1 MPWRSSEAHK
11 TGRRLA
17 SVGATITDPLVGHL
31 IDGRYEVLSR
41 LARGGMATVY
51 VAMDRRLDRE
61 VALKVMHPH
70 LADGAEGADFVSRFR
85 REARAAARLT
95 HPGLVAVYD
104 QGVDDGTSY
113 LTMEYVQGTNLRLRL
128 QEAGALSVRDSLE
141 ILEAVLD
148 ALAAAHRNNLV
159 HRDIKPENVLIA
171 LDGRVKVADFGLARA
186 VTEVTSTATGTIF
199 GTVAYL
205 APELILTGDCDARA
219 DVYAAGVLLFEM
231 LTGRQPYTGDTPIR
245 VAYRHVHEDLPVPS
259 SLEGW
264 IPQEVDELV
273 CALAARDP
281 ENRPLD
287 ASAALDHL
295 RRTRTALDEADLDQ
309 RAVVLRPVPP
319 PPADEPDDDDRDAD
333 DTDDTRDE
341 TAAPAG
347 GARTVDEVPVD
358 TGATQALSTSSAGGT
373 IALQIGADDLVATVP
388 PEPPRPGRRRRTSM
402 IIVILVAIAALVAGG
417 TYWWSSYG
425 PGAYTTVPSGLVG
438 SDTAAATSALT
449 TFGLRPSVV
458 ERFDDAIPAGKVIE
472 TSPGEGEQIAKE
484 GVVEV
489 VASKGIEM
497 FTVPEE
503 LVGLDQEAATTTL
516 TDAGFTV
523 GDPTLIYDDTVPA
536 GQVMAVS
543 EDEGASVPHSTVI
556 TLTVSQG
563 PQPVRIPQV
572 VNSTE
577 DAATA
582 ALESIGLK
590 VQVKRAFSDD
600 VAKGHVVRQSP
611 EASAEGFRTDTVTIV
626 VSKGRELV
634 KVPDVQGMDTEAA
647 HAALEDAELVPEDQ
661 FAWGGFL
668 GKVRF
673 QDVDPGTEVPKGTT
687 IVLTIF

>member
-113 LTMEYVQGTNLRLRL
+113 LTMEYVQGTNLRLRI
-128 QEAGALSVRDSLE
+128 QEAGALSVRDSLD

-148 ALAAAHRNNLV
+148 ALAAAHRNSLV

-171 LDGRVKVADFGLARA
+171 LDDRVKVADFGLARA

-245 VAYRHVHEDLPVPS
+245 VAYRHVHEDLPAPS
-259 SLEGW
+259 SLETW
-264 IPQEVDELV
+264 IPQEIDELV

-287 ASAALDHL
+287 ASAALEQL
-295 RRTRTALDEADLDQ
+295 RRTRAALDDDGLDQ

-319 PPADEPDDDDRDAD
+319 PPADESDAD
-333 DTDDTRDE
+333 DDSDE
-341 TAAPAG
+341 ALDPQPGSRSRGT
-347 GARTVDEVPVD
+347 TVDAVVD
-358 TGATQALSTSSAGGT
+358 DGATQALSTTSAGGT
-373 IALQIGADDLVATVP
+373 IALQIGADDLVATP
-388 PEPPRPGRRRRTSM
+388 PPAQVRQRRRRRTST
-402 IIVILVAIAALVAGG
+402 IVVILLAIAALVAGG

-458 ERFDDAIPAGKVIE
+458 ERFDDAIPAGKVIS
-472 TSPGEGEQIAKE
+472 TDPGEGEQIAKE
-484 GVVEV
+484 GLVEV
-489 VASKGIEM
+489 VASKGIQM
-497 FTVPEE
+497 FTVPAE
-503 LVGLDQEAATTTL
+503 LVGLDQEAATAAL
-516 TDAGFTV
+516 TDVGLTV
-523 GDPTLIYDDTVPA
+523 GDPTLVYDDSVPA
-536 GQVMAVS
+536 GEVMAVS
-543 EDEGASVPHSTVI
+543 EEEGASVPHSTVL

-563 PQPVRIPQV
+563 PQPVRVPQV

-590 VQVKRAFSDD
+590 VKVKRAFSDD

-611 EASAEGFRTDTVTIV
+611 EASAEAFRTDTVTIV
-626 VSKGRELV
+626 VSRGRELV
-634 KVPDVQGMDTEAA
+634 KVPDVQGMDTDAA
-647 HAALEDAELVPEDQ
+647 HEALAAVDLVPEDQ

-673 QDVDPGTEVPKGTT
+673 QDVDPGTEVPKGSTV
-687 IVLTIF
+687 VLTIF

>member
-113 LTMEYVQGTNLRLRL
+113 LTMEYVQGTNLRLRI
-128 QEAGALSVRDSLE
+128 QEAGALSVRDSLD

-148 ALAAAHRNNLV
+148 ALAAAHRNSLV

-171 LDGRVKVADFGLARA
+171 LDDRVKVADFGLARA

-245 VAYRHVHEDLPVPS
+245 VAYRHVHEDLPAPS
-259 SLEGW
+259 SLETW
-264 IPQEVDELV
+264 IPQEIDELV

-287 ASAALDHL
+287 ASAALEQL
-295 RRTRTALDEADLDQ
+295 RRTRAALDDAGLDQ

-319 PPADEPDDDDRDAD
+319 PPADESDAD
-333 DTDDTRDE
+333 DDSDEGLDPQPGSRSRGTSGDAVVDD
-341 TAAPAG
+341 
-347 GARTVDEVPVD
+347 
-358 TGATQALSTSSAGGT
+358 GATQALSTTSAGGT
-373 IALQIGADDLVATVP
+373 IALQIGADDLVATP
-388 PEPPRPGRRRRTSM
+388 PPAQVRQRRRRRTST
-402 IIVILVAIAALVAGG
+402 IVVILLAIAALVAGG

-458 ERFDDAIPAGKVIE
+458 ERFDDAIPAGKVIS
-472 TSPGEGEQIAKE
+472 TDPGEGEQIAKE
-484 GVVEV
+484 GLVEV
-489 VASKGIEM
+489 VASKGIQM
-497 FTVPEE
+497 FTVPAE
-503 LVGLDQEAATTTL
+503 LVGLNQEAATAAL
-516 TDAGFTV
+516 TDVGLTV
-523 GDPTLIYDDTVPA
+523 GDPTLVYDDSVPA
-536 GQVMAVS
+536 GEVMAVS
-543 EDEGASVPHSTVI
+543 EEEGASVPHSTVL

-563 PQPVRIPQV
+563 PQPVRVPQV

-590 VQVKRAFSDD
+590 VKVKRAFSDD

-611 EASAEGFRTDTVTIV
+611 EASAEAFRTDTVTIV
-626 VSKGRELV
+626 VSRGRELV
-634 KVPDVQGMDTEAA
+634 KVPDVQGMDTDAA
-647 HAALEDAELVPEDQ
+647 HEALAAVDLVPEDQ

-673 QDVDPGTEVPKGTT
+673 QDVDPGTEVPKGSTV
-687 IVLTIF
+687 VLTIF

>member
-113 LTMEYVQGTNLRLRL
+113 LTMEYVQGTNLRLRI
-128 QEAGALSVRDSLE
+128 QEAGALSVRDALE

-245 VAYRHVHEDLPVPS
+245 VAYRHVHEDLPAPS

-264 IPQEVDELV
+264 IPQEIDELV

-295 RRTRTALDEADLDQ
+295 RRTRAALDEADLDQ

-319 PPADEPDDDDRDAD
+319 PPADEPDDDADGESEPPRDDTTEPGADTRPQDDAPVDAD
-333 DTDDTRDE
+333 
-341 TAAPAG
+341 
-347 GARTVDEVPVD
+347 
-358 TGATQALSTSSAGGT
+358 ATQALSTSSTGGT
-373 IALQIGADDLVATVP
+373 IALQIGADDLVAVVP
-388 PEPPRPGRRRRTSM
+388 PEQPRPGRRRRTST

-458 ERFDDAIPAGKVIE
+458 ERFDDAIPAGKVIATE
-472 TSPGEGEQIAKE
+472 PGEGDQIAKE

-497 FTVPEE
+497 YTVPEE
-503 LVGLDQEAATTTL
+503 LVGADREAATATL

-523 GDPTLIYDDTVPA
+523 GDPTMIYDDAVPD

-600 VAKGHVVRQSP
+600 VAKGHVARQSP

-647 HAALEDAELVPEDQ
+647 HAALEEAELVPEDQ